1 MIKLHIYTCFQI
13 LFHSRLLQDIESSS
27 LCYKVD
33 PCLCH
38 IQLYISVNPKVLIY
52 TLGCQKQLLLAL
64 LYLLYCDGMK
74 LAISLRY
81 ACKFETKIN
90 HIKNIKVTEM
100 DARHHKKGKQD
111 ILEAKILDECR
122 GCSL

>member
-1 MIKLHIYTCFQI
+1 
-13 LFHSRLLQDIESSS
+13 
-27 LCYKVD
+27 
-33 PCLCH
+33 
-38 IQLYISVNPKVLIY
+38 
-52 TLGCQKQLLLAL
+52 
-64 LYLLYCDGMK
+64 MK

-100 DARHHKKGKQD
+100 DHKKGKQD